1 MIKLLAKNKSDGRYY
16 FSEDDISVYLIKS
29 PLAKSEK
36 VYVDPLTVF
45 QRKSFDSDLTFDEQ
59 EFTSMEELRAYAIQD
74 CDPVKRG
81 VSLKAAEPNLDI
93 LVYAPVQIVEK
104 FLKMI
109 EDMIDNKKF
118 KGLNLF
124 FEQLSRS
131 YELRENKSL
140 ADKKDELMASFEKA
154 IFEYINEKDKES
166 VSASVKRI
174 QDNCSVLYP
183 MAS

>member
-1 MIKLLAKNKSDGRYY
+1 MH
-16 FSEDDISVYLIKS
+16 
-29 PLAKSEK
+29 
-36 VYVDPLTVF
+36 
-45 QRKSFDSDLTFDEQ
+45 
-59 EFTSMEELRAYAIQD
+59 

-81 VSLKAAEPNLDI
+81 VSLKAPKPNLDI
-93 LVYAPVQIVEK
+93 FVYAPVQIVEK
-104 FLKMI
+104 YLKMI

-131 YELRENKSL
+131 YELRKNKPL
-140 ADKKDELMASFEKA
+140 ADKKDELMDSFNKA
-154 IFEYINEKDKES
+154 IFKYIKDVES
-166 VSASVKRI
+166 VSISVNRI